1 MAGINLGVKIQLP
14 PMPKLPRWCALT
26 LILTWI
32 GVYFIGNQLETML
45 VTQPHQ
51 RAVETLL
58 NTAAESYRKDID
70 QRIDQ
75 LIQEADKLASDPNTL
90 KILRSPRQ
98 TINSIVRTA
107 RVPDV
112 MTPYDFWHFS
122 AKTQVAGTE
131 RIFLLAPNTD
141 KFPIPDNFVAEILYQ
156 QTLAG
161 ETPPPR
167 AAKTRQWYIY
177 IARPVRDGDQ
187 VVGALLLEIQPAVLM
202 QAIARRHDEA
212 GRISLIQ
219 QVGDFP
225 EVAFYFRGNGWK
237 DEFSAKTATN
247 LPGWLIGFSGSKQ
260 TIDGAMP
267 EPWPYYGAALLLV
280 LVASALSI
288 IIVVRYIQLPE
299 STAQPASRPR
309 RRADVRMER
318 QAREQGKKSS
328 ENASSRDR
336 TSVGD
341 DGASNDLRLLRHVFR
356 DYDIRGKA
364 GSELTKEFA
373 AQLGRVVGNMVLQEG
388 ETQLAL
394 CADGRKSS
402 PALKTAFGLGV
413 LSTGCDLIDL
423 GTAPTPVMNFALA
436 TLEDCR
442 SGVMVTAS
450 HNPKEDNGFK
460 IIIDNQVLSS
470 EQILDLRERMA
481 EEQYAGGSG
490 QSSRLDIRD
499 HYIEKVVADI
509 LPPGNLRIAID
520 SGNGIA
526 GEIAPTLFRELGCK
540 VTELFSEMDGDF
552 PNHPPDPTVSANLRT
567 LIETVRNQRL
577 DLGLAFDGDGD
588 RLVAVTGTGRIVWPD
603 ELLMIFARDIV
614 ARNPGA
620 DIIYDV
626 KSTRRLH
633 PLITSYG
640 GRPVMWK
647 TGHAHIRSKVYE
659 SGAPLGG
666 EFSGHIFFADR
677 WFGFDDA
684 LYAAARLLEIIAIRE
699 QSLEEIVASLPQVC
713 NTEEIKIP
721 IPENRKSLFMKELLK
736 HSDFGDAILVKIDGL
751 RVEYDHGWGLIR
763 TSNTSAALTLRFEA
777 DTPAALESI
786 MATFKTQLKRVD
798 SSLPLNF

>member
-14 PMPKLPRWCALT
+14 PMPKLPRWCVLT
-26 LILTWI
+26 IVLTWI
-32 GVYFIGNQLETML
+32 GVYFVGNQLEAILLTK
-45 VTQPHQ
+45 PHQ
-51 RAVETLL
+51 RAVEKLL
-58 NTAAESYRKDID
+58 IATAESYRQDID
-70 QRIDQ
+70 QRIGQ
-75 LIQEADKLASDPNTL
+75 LIQEADKLAGDPNTL

-98 TINSIVRTA
+98 TINSIERTA

-131 RIFLLAPNTD
+131 RIFLLAPNID

-156 QTLAG
+156 QTLTG

-177 IARPVRDGDQ
+177 IARPVRDGDS
-187 VVGALLLEIQPAVLM
+187 VAGALLLEIQPAVLM
-202 QAIARRHDEA
+202 QSIARRNDES

-219 QVGDFP
+219 KVGDFP

-260 TIDGAMP
+260 TIDSAMP
-267 EPWPYYGAALLLV
+267 EPWPYYGSALLLL
-280 LVASALSI
+280 LVASVLSI
-288 IIVVRYIQLPE
+288 FLIVRYIQLPE
-299 STAQPASRPR
+299 AIAKPAHNTSRR
-309 RRADVRMER
+309 ERVRKETE
-318 QAREQGKKSS
+318 AREAAKKFS
-328 ENASSRDR
+328 ENTLSSDR
-336 TSVGD
+336 TSGD
-341 DGASNDLRLLRHVFR
+341 VHNLRNDLRLIRHVFR

-373 AQLGRVVGNMVLQEG
+373 AQLGRVIGNMVLQEG

-402 PALKTAFGLGV
+402 PTLKTAFGLGV
-413 LSTGCDLIDL
+413 LSTGCDLVDL
-423 GTAPTPVMNFALA
+423 GAAPTPVMNFALA
-436 TLEDCR
+436 TLDDCR

-460 IIIDNQVLSS
+460 IIIDNQTLSS
-470 EQILDLRERMA
+470 EQILELRERMA
-481 EEQYAGGSG
+481 EEQYANGSG
-490 QSSRLDIRD
+490 TSSRLDIKD

-509 LPPGNLRIAID
+509 VPPGNLRIAID

-526 GEIAPTLFRELGCK
+526 GEIAPTLFRQLGCK

-647 TGHAHIRSKVYE
+647 TGHAHIRNKVRE
-659 SGAPLGG
+659 TGAPLGG

-677 WFGFDDA
+677 WFGFDDG

-699 QSLEEIVASLPQVC
+699 QSLEEIVASLPQAC

-721 IPENRKSLFMKELLK
+721 IPENRKSMFMRELMN
-736 HSDFGDAILVKIDGL
+736 HSDFGAANLVKIDGL
-751 RVEYDHGWGLIR
+751 RVEYEHGWGLIR

-777 DTPAALESI
+777 DTPEALESI
-786 MATFKTQLKRVD
+786 IATFKTQLKRLD